1 MKNYVKI
8 CIIINKHKKKGVFM
22 VTKEEIKT
30 YKIPGLKPL
39 DEKQLG
45 FFVDVQNGMI
55 PIDAYIKNYGR
66 QEDKKLAY
74 DMLNARAQE
83 KVATKWYK
91 QYKEFYED
99 IKKEQ
104 DSLSTVWTLE
114 MSIQERKKLYELNKL
129 EVDRLAKAY
138 DMEIEYYTRK
148 KMEALQND
156 DEEKVEFYENKII
169 RAAKSK
175 NMAVASNTACTQALE
190 GLDKLK
196 GLQTVNI
203 NHKGNINFFGDDMWG
218 DDDSTETDK

>member
-22 VTKEEIKT
+22 VNKEEIRA
-30 YKIPGLKPL
+30 YKIPGLKTL

-45 FFVDVQNGMI
+45 FFVDIQNGMSVI
-55 PIDAYIKNYGR
+55 ESYVKNFKNGQPGNASYETLNGMAY
-66 QEDKKLAY
+66 
-74 DMLNARAQE
+74 E
-83 KVATKWYK
+83 KTRTKWYK
-91 QYKEFYED
+91 EYKKFYDDVKQHES
-99 IKKEQ
+99 IVN
-104 DSLSTVWTLE
+104 TTWTLE
-114 MSIQERKKLYELNKL
+114 MSISERKKLYELNKL

-148 KMEALQND
+148 KQEAILAGD
-156 DEEKVEFYENKII
+156 DDTIEKYENKII

-218 DDDSTETDK
+218 DDDSTETNA